1 MSYATLQQLT
11 DRYGLQMLVM
21 LTDRGEMATG
31 VIDMEVITRV
41 LTDTDSMIDGFLKDR
56 YVLPIFATPPL
67 LADIA
72 QMIAVWKLHRHQ
84 PNEKIEKD
92 YKEAMSL
99 LDRISTGKV
108 RLPIDGVEPATA
120 STYGVR
126 ITDRERPLTAEN
138 LKGFI

>member
-1 MSYATLQQLT
+1 MTYATLQQMI
-11 DRYGLQMLVM
+11 DSYGEQMLVM
-21 LTDRGEMATG
+21 LTDRGEVSSG
-31 VIDMEVITRV
+31 EIDMDVIARA
-41 LTDTDSMIDGFLKDR
+41 LAATDSMIDGFLKDR
-56 YVLPIFATPPL
+56 YVLPIAETPPL

-72 QMIAVWKLHRHQ
+72 QMIAIWKLHRHQ

-99 LDRISTGKV
+99 LERIGAGKV

-120 STYGVR
+120 PTNGVR
-126 ITDRERPLTAEN
+126 ITDRERPFTAEN